1 MVMTTK
7 PPLVVFNKMHTPRVY
22 INSNIEIEQTVLL
35 KDAAAHHIQ
44 HVLRLKQGA
53 TIIIFNGKGGQYRA
67 EITETQRNQI
77 MLRPLEYIANNVES
91 PLHIH
96 LGQAISRGE
105 KMDFTIQKSV
115 ELGVS
120 EITPLFSQRCS
131 VKLAE
136 QRSLKKLER
145 WQTIIINASEQCG
158 RSTVARLNPPVTL
171 ETWLANLCCDYKIT
185 LSPNAKLGITELP
198 LAATSIG
205 LLIGPE
211 SGLSAEEIALSEKQG
226 FSTVRLGPRILR
238 TETAALT
245 AISILQSRWGDLL
258 T

>member
-1 MVMTTK
+1 MGVS
-7 PPLVVFNKMHTPRVY
+7 VHRVSSYIMHIPRIY
-22 INSNIEIEQTVLL
+22 INSTIALEQTLVLS
-35 KDAAAHHIQ
+35 DAAAHHIQ

-53 TIIIFNGKGGQYRA
+53 SLIIFNGEGGQYRA
-67 EITETQRNQI
+67 EITAIKRNQI
-77 MLRPLEYIANNVES
+77 ILCATEYIHSNVES

-105 KMDFTIQKSV
+105 KMDFTLQKSV

-120 EITPLFSQRCS
+120 EITPIISKRCA
-131 VKLAE
+131 VKLSE
-136 QRSLKKLER
+136 QRSPKKMER

-158 RSTVARLNPPVTL
+158 RSQLARLNPPIEL
-171 ETWLANLCCDYKIT
+171 DAWLTQLSCDYKIT
-185 LSPNAKLGITELP
+185 LSPDATHSLPQLP
-198 LAATSIG
+198 LTTASSIA

-211 SGLSAEEIALSEKQG
+211 SGLSAEEIALSEQHG
-226 FSTVRLGPRILR
+226 FTAARLGPRILR

-245 AISILQSRWGDLL
+245 AISILQSQWGDLL